1 LAVFN
6 PMTSNPMTSQE
17 RFRLAQQLHKRA
29 KDPRL
34 TAEERS
40 SALHHACN
48 LVRINM
54 AVAQRECAG
63 ASPPKQS

>member
-1 LAVFN
+1 LSAK
-6 PMTSNPMTSQE
+6 E
-17 RFRLAQQLHKRA
+17 R
-29 KDPRL
+29 D
-34 TAEERS
+34 

-63 ASPPKQS
+63 ASTPKQP

>member
-1 LAVFN
+1 MTLN
-6 PMTSNPMTSQE
+6 PMSLNPMTSQE

-34 TAEERS
+34 SAKERS

-54 AVAQRECAG
+54 AVAQRACA
-63 ASPPKQS
+63 SRPKQS

>member
-1 LAVFN
+1 MTLN
-6 PMTSNPMTSQE
+6 PMTLNPMTSQE

-34 TAEERS
+34 SAKERD

-54 AVAQRECAG
+54 AVAERECSD
-63 ASPPKQS
+63 ASPPKQA

>member
-1 LAVFN
+1 
-6 PMTSNPMTSQE
+6 MTLNPMTSQE

-34 TAEERS
+34 SAKERN

-54 AVAQRECAG
+54 AVALRERA
-63 ASPPKQS
+63 AATSPKQT

>member
-1 LAVFN
+1 
-6 PMTSNPMTSQE
+6 MTSQE

-29 KDPRL
+29 KDPKL
-34 TAEERS
+34 SAKERD

-54 AVAQRECAG
+54 AVAQRKRAEAL
-63 ASPPKQS
+63 AAKQS